1 MANDRT
7 PADGDILPLDQGR
20 YPGRPIQVNPM
31 TGDSPVR
38 IWWTQKLAL
47 AERSR
52 LRAYDELLH
61 AQAGV
66 ARALIERDM
75 VVDELNDI
83 ETALQRER
91 KRRRAE
97 MRLQEVAE
105 LNAETELELARQR
118 LAKVKRGEDYRQ
130 EEIDRERM
138 QVRQQKMDAE
148 RDLAKAETQIKRDQ
162 LASDVELAE
171 LTARLKKLKGEDGA
185 QKIHSDARKFQTEL
199 QRQEDMLATL
209 KQKIDELINA
219 RGGVEHLSVA
229 DQDKI
234 RQWEDLAQTLLR
246 L

>member
-1 MANDRT
+1 M
-7 PADGDILPLDQGR
+7 PDGRKPGAVEVLPPDQGR
-20 YPGRPIQVNPM
+20 YPGRTIQVNPM

-66 ARALIERDM
+66 AEAIIERDR
-75 VVDELNDI
+75 VVARLNNINAILEED
-83 ETALQRER
+83 RDR
-91 KRRRAE
+91 
-97 MRLQEVAE
+97 QEISSLNTKAE
-105 LNAETELELARQR
+105 LRLARQR
-118 LAKVKRGEDYRQ
+118 LGKIERGEDYRQ
-130 EEIDRERM
+130 EEIDRERI
-138 QVRQQKMDAE
+138 QVRQQKTDAE
-148 RDLAKAETQIKRDQ
+148 RDLAKAEAQIKRDQ

-185 QKIHSDARKFQTEL
+185 QKIHPDAKKFQTEL

-219 RGGVEHLSVA
+219 RGGVEHLSAA